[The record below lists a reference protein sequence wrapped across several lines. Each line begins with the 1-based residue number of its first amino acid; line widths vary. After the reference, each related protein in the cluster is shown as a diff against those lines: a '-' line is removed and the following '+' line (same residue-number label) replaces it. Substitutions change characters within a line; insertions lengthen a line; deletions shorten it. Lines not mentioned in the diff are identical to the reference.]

1 MLNTVDKKNF
11 QGISLYSYW
20 RADVESQLGV
30 QFVKAVE
37 NGGFF
42 FKSKKGNTIFH
53 PNSDLYFN
61 LFDLNSQTL
70 L

>member
-1 MLNTVDKKNF
+1 M
-11 QGISLYSYW
+11 
-20 RADVESQLGV
+20 
-30 QFVKAVE
+30 KAVE
-37 NGGFF
+37 NGGFLY
-42 FKSKKGNTIFH
+42 KGKKGNTIFH